1 MLYCFHGSIQHIVG
15 GDRIVSDAISF
26 SSDLVHSHV
35 ATLQR
40 AGDASNSSSGISPNS
55 GLPELAGIDAAFTSV
70 SSGLGLLAAGY
81 RSSLAASA
89 GGMTESLATLIEV
102 EQDIVASLSKIIGAL
117 R

>member
-1 MLYCFHGSIQHIVG
+1 M
-15 GDRIVSDAISF
+15 
-26 SSDLVHSHV
+26 
-35 ATLQR
+35 
-40 AGDASNSSSGISPNS
+40 SSS
-55 GLPELAGIDAAFTSV
+55 
-70 SSGLGLLAAGY
+70 LGLLVAGY